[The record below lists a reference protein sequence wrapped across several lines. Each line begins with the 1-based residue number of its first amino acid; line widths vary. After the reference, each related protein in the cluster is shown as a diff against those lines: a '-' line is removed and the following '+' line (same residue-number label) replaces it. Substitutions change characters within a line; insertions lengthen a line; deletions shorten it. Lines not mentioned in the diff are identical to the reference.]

1 MRTIAII
8 LVASLLTCSAGVG
21 TASAQERDA
30 WQSVAASI
38 PLGSRVKVQTVDG
51 KRVSGTLMRVDDRAV
66 AVKKNGRLPEAAIV
80 VPFESISNLER
91 SSSNG
96 GFGWGKAIGLGVAA
110 GAAAIATIF
119 VIALQLD

>member
-1 MRTIAII
+1 MRTTVIMVI
-8 LVASLLTCSAGVG
+8 ASLLSWSVG

-30 WQSVAASI
+30 WQRVAAAI
-38 PLGSRVKVQTVDG
+38 PLGSKVRVQTVEG
-51 KRVSGTLMRVDDRAV
+51 KRLSGTLMRVDDQAIS
-66 AVKKNGRLPEAAIV
+66 VKRNGRLPEAAMV

-91 SSSNG
+91 SNG
-96 GFGWGKAIGLGVAA
+96 SGGIGWGKAIGLGVAA